1 MKKILC
7 VLITFIL
14 MTISFI
20 GCNSNKKEPNDQ
32 TNIEQTQ
39 QEEFESKVVFEDE
52 SIRITYIGKS
62 VDELTNNKTLDIVL
76 ENLSDQVLFFDCLEV
91 KVEGVTVDAT
101 LAEVLEPKTIVETRI
116 LVDKYDKELSDII
129 GVISVYNLDNSY
141 CEYIDFE
148 VK

>member
-1 MKKILC
+1 MKKFLC

-32 TNIEQTQ
+32 TNIEQVQ
-39 QEEFESKVVFEDE
+39 QEEFESKVIFEDE
-52 SIRITYIGKS
+52 SIRITYIGKG
-62 VDELTNNKTLDIVL
+62 VDELTNSKTLDIVL

-91 KVEGVTVDAT
+91 KVEGTSVDTT

-116 LVDKYDKELSDII
+116 LVNNYTKELSDVISI
-129 GVISVYNLDNSY
+129 ISVYNSDNSY
-141 CEYIDFE
+141 CKYINFE

>member
-1 MKKILC
+1 MKKFLC

-20 GCNSNKKEPNDQ
+20 GCNSNKKELKNQ
-32 TNIEQTQ
+32 TGIEQVQ
-39 QEEFESKVVFEDE
+39 QEKFESKVIFEDE
-52 SIRITYIGKS
+52 SIRITYIGKGI
-62 VDELTNNKTLDIVL
+62 DELTNNKTLDIVL

-91 KVEGVTVDAT
+91 KVEGTSVNAT
-101 LAEVLEPKTIVETRI
+101 LAEVLEPKTVVETRI

-141 CEYIDFE
+141 CKYIDFE

>member
-1 MKKILC
+1 MKKFLC

-20 GCNSNKKEPNDQ
+20 GCNSNKKELKNQ
-32 TNIEQTQ
+32 TGIEQVQ
-39 QEEFESKVVFEDE
+39 QEEFESKVIFEDE
-52 SIRITYIGKS
+52 SIRITYIGKG

-91 KVEGVTVDAT
+91 KVEGTLVNAT
-101 LAEVLEPKTIVETRI
+101 LAEVLEPKTVVETRI